1 MSHPTT
7 VHDPQEFPEDMD
19 DYTELSLSSEES
31 DILIS
36 PPRSPSRLD
45 FFDEGE
51 GDLDCSEVEADADA
65 PISRVK
71 LARSFF
77 PRGAAGEGDYDDDD
91 DEEATK
97 LRQPIFYTNDHCTNF
112 QTGFE
117 DKPPSFSPPLR
128 TVTIEPLAPEPTD
141 RTTFPDQQKVKIPT
155 PVSRIHTRRLN
166 YPHHG
171 FSRSALLH
179 QKLFWTA
186 RYDEWLEWQ
195 AKEVKRRVDHSIC
208 APDPENACTCIDTQ
222 EASGSPSQ
230 FHTPPSGFE
239 RDFASRGISQ
249 DFNALIYP
257 RVGDISAL
265 RDPYSENVDRCFFRF
280 PLWTI
285 HKTLYAWNINER
297 SSHTSGNM
305 QLSTSPGSLQ
315 LSASSAASSY
325 EDMSRVA
332 DDDETDLEKTI
343 LQNGSHPLPSKGSP
357 SCAWKATRDWEMN
370 WYARWELLIGLIQRD
385 QDLQQPLPFPTTLSG
400 SIDDDASPLEEP
412 MEPLT
417 PETSIFH
424 FAGENEEGDEED
436 EEDDDGTLVMNPMYS
451 KSFEEGHRL
460 AVNFFSR
467 DRELRR
473 EPRLHTV
480 SRW

>member
-77 PRGAAGEGDYDDDD
+77 PSGAAGEGDYDDDDDDD

-195 AKEVKRRVDHSIC
+195 AKGVKRRVDHSIC

-230 FHTPPSGFE
+230 FHTPPSGFQ
-239 RDFASRGISQ
+239 RDFASRGFSE

-257 RVGDISAL
+257 RVSAVDHSQNAL
-265 RDPYSENVDRCFFRF
+265 RMEHKREVIPYFR
-280 PLWTI
+280 
-285 HKTLYAWNINER
+285 KYA
-297 SSHTSGNM
+297 TF
-305 QLSTSPGSLQ
+305 
-315 LSASSAASSY
+315 
-325 EDMSRVA
+325 D
-332 DDDETDLEKTI
+332 
-343 LQNGSHPLPSKGSP
+343 
-357 SCAWKATRDWEMN
+357 
-370 WYARWELLIGLIQRD
+370 
-385 QDLQQPLPFPTTLSG
+385 
-400 SIDDDASPLEEP
+400 
-412 MEPLT
+412 
-417 PETSIFH
+417 
-424 FAGENEEGDEED
+424 
-436 EEDDDGTLVMNPMYS
+436 
-451 KSFEEGHRL
+451 
-460 AVNFFSR
+460 
-467 DRELRR
+467 
-473 EPRLHTV
+473 V
-480 SRW
+480 SRKLTIVSEFSSIQS